1 MQEAEEMLNV
11 KADTVIVGVSELR
24 THLEEILKKTEHMC
38 VAIARR
44 NQVVGMLLSL
54 KQYEEM
60 EEMLDLAEDIALG
73 YLAKDRE
80 RKKAAR
86 KYLTLEEV
94 EKRLGARR

>member
-1 MQEAEEMLNV
+1 MLNV

-24 THLEEILKKTEHMC
+24 THLEDILKKTEHMR

-60 EEMLDLAEDIALG
+60 EEMLEMAEDIALG
-73 YLAKDRE
+73 YLARERE
-80 RKKAAR
+80 RKKTAGR
-86 KYLTLEEV
+86 YLTLDEV
-94 EKRLGARR
+94 EKKLGARR